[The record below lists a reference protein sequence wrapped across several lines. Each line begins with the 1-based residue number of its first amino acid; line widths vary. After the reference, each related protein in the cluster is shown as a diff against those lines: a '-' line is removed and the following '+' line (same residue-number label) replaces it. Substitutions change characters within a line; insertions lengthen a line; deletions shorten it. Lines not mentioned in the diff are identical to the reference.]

1 MDPRQQQA
9 AAAIQK
15 MAQMDPEFVK
25 MQKIAEMKAL
35 IHEHTSRCWE
45 TCNLG
50 DQARNSSLSTYTLK
64 VGPKTSVHQKSI
76 FEPMEKDERL
86 HWLENGL
93 LMDTNFVAN
102 FQSIRTER

>member
-1 MDPRQQQA
+1 MLLNKYLNSRMDPRQQQA

-50 DQARNSSLSTYTLK
+50 DQARNSSLSKY
-64 VGPKTSVHQKSI
+64 
-76 FEPMEKDERL
+76 
-86 HWLENGL
+86 N
-93 LMDTNFVAN
+93 
-102 FQSIRTER
+102 

>member
-50 DQARNSSLSTYTLK
+50 DQARNSSLSTYFSK
-64 VGPKTSVHQKSI
+64 NPRTSSKYSPGITDNYAPRWTRLDTVMQCYWVLI
-76 FEPMEKDERL
+76 FFYL
-86 HWLENGL
+86 FWG
-93 LMDTNFVAN
+93 
-102 FQSIRTER
+102 

>member
-25 MQKIAEMKAL
+25 LQKIAEMKAL

-50 DQARNSSLSTYTLK
+50 DQARNSSLTGNAKNCLDLCVNNFFRAQEA
-64 VGPKTSVHQKSI
+64 VG
-76 FEPMEKDERL
+76 EYMEKKL
-86 HWLENGL
+86 GNK
-93 LMDTNFVAN
+93 
-102 FQSIRTER
+102 

>member
-64 VGPKTSVHQKSI
+64 VGHKVGVHQKSI
-76 FEPMEKDERL
+76 FEPM
-86 HWLENGL
+86 
-93 LMDTNFVAN
+93 
-102 FQSIRTER
+102 

>member
-50 DQARNSSLSTYTLK
+50 DQARNSSLSKYK
-64 VGPKTSVHQKSI
+64 CSRYP
-76 FEPMEKDERL
+76 P
-86 HWLENGL
+86 
-93 LMDTNFVAN
+93 
-102 FQSIRTER
+102 

>member
-50 DQARNSSLSTYTLK
+50 DNAKFIAL
-64 VGPKTSVHQKSI
+64 
-76 FEPMEKDERL
+76 
-86 HWLENGL
+86 
-93 LMDTNFVAN
+93 NFVHSLHDIIDN
-102 FQSIRTER
+102 I